1 MRSKKI
7 KTKGIVKKLI
17 LLNCS
22 LILAPEKNPRG
33 WKEPNQRIQK
43 DNEKDLKKIKNDKE
57 DLNKEFS
64 TGEES
69 KRLNRTKE
77 SRADNEKDL
86 KKIKND
92 KEDLKEIKTESCN

>member
-1 MRSKKI
+1 MKWRFNKERRQIRNTLRKWKRSKKI

-33 WKEPNQRIQK
+33 WEEPNQQIQK

-57 DLNKEFS
+57 DL
-64 TGEES
+64 
-69 KRLNRTKE
+69 KRN
-77 SRADNEKDL
+77 
-86 KKIKND
+86 
-92 KEDLKEIKTESCN
+92 